1 MTTFDDG
8 TLHNDSALKV
18 TVDGRSVELTKT
30 EIPVLW
36 ALVRH
41 RRTATPP
48 PESADR
54 LADG

>member
-8 TLHNDSALKV
+8 TLHNESALKV